1 MMHAEL
7 QDQIP
12 LYALG
17 DLPADESARLE
28 THLAVCPACRAL
40 LAEYQFVAQELLE
53 QVPSQTA
60 PARIGV
66 RLQNIAQADAKKAR
80 PGSDTELTGPAPKI
94 PFWKRPFAL
103 PRWAATFAL
112 IAILL
117 LLGVSSALAWQLQQR
132 DNVPE
137 QVVQLLSARG
147 LEFVEMTSPGA
158 DPSNHGFLC
167 KNSANPTGLLWLY
180 GLEPLDYD
188 HVYQVWLRNNDTRV
202 SGGTFRP
209 DHDGRAVAVINAP
222 QPLGDYTEI
231 GITVEPVPGSTD
243 PTTQR
248 VVGAHLD

>member
-1 MMHAEL
+1 MHAEL

-17 DLPADESARLE
+17 DLPADETARLE
-28 THLAVCPACRAL
+28 THLAVCPSCRAL
-40 LAEYQFVAQELLE
+40 LAEYQFVADELLE
-53 QVPSQTA
+53 QVPPQTA

-66 RLQNIAQADAKKAR
+66 RLENLAQSDAKKA
-80 PGSDTELTGPAPKI
+80 GSGSSSNLSAPARKL

-103 PRWAATFAL
+103 PRWAAACAL

-117 LLGVSSALAWQLQQR
+117 LLGVSSALAWQMQQR
-132 DNVPE
+132 DNVPD

-147 LEFVEMTSPGA
+147 LEFVEMTSPGV

-188 HVYQVWLRNNDTRV
+188 HVYQVWLRDDNTRV
-202 SGGTFRP
+202 SGGTFRA

-222 QPLGDYTEI
+222 QPLGNYSEI